1 MTRALP
7 RASLHSAPLVRF
19 LTEHALLEPQP
30 AQGHV
35 GERLGQWLDF
45 RQAIPLHAL
54 LQSGDQPVAAP
65 PARAVANADAVRAH
79 VDKTRELLSA
89 SILHAAPVPGTPR
102 IPLPTDA
109 PEQPLKLSQA
119 WEHYRRYASTHQ
131 RQMESSIETLR
142 TQVRATVAHAST
154 ALHQLAL
161 LDAAYEQALHE
172 REARLLASLPA
183 KMEIRFMHLAGSAP
197 APAEPDAET
206 PPAPTDKRAKT
217 QAQPASPK
225 PQPKP
230 DWLLQF
236 ESELQQAL
244 LAELDLRLQPVL
256 GLVDAYQVQQ
266 P

>member
-7 RASLHSAPLVRF
+7 RASLHSAALVRF
-19 LTEHALLEPQP
+19 LAERALLDAVP
-30 AQGHV
+30 ATDHV

-54 LQSGDQPVAAP
+54 LQAGEQPVAAP
-65 PARAVANADAVRAH
+65 ERRTVADAATVRAH
-79 VDKTRELLSA
+79 IDKTRALLSA

-102 IPLPTDA
+102 IALPADA
-109 PEQPLKLSQA
+109 PERPLKASQA
-119 WEHYRRYASTHQ
+119 WEPYRRYASTHQ
-131 RQMESSIETLR
+131 RQMESSLETLR
-142 TQVRATVAHAST
+142 TQVRATVAHASA

-161 LDAAYEQALHE
+161 LDAAYAQALRE

-183 KMEIRFMHLAGSAP
+183 KMEIRFMQLAGTAQARPEAEAP
-197 APAEPDAET
+197 AGT
-206 PPAPTDKRAKT
+206 GAPTPAGAKL
-217 QAQPASPK
+217 
-225 PQPKP
+225 PKP

-256 GLVDAYQVQQ
+256 GLADAYQATH

>member
-19 LTEHALLEPQP
+19 LTEHALLAPQP

-54 LQSGDQPVAAP
+54 LQTGEQSLAAP
-65 PARAVANADAVRAH
+65 PARAVADAAAVRAH

-89 SILHAAPVPGTPR
+89 SILRATPVPGTPR
-102 IPLPTDA
+102 IPLPADA
-109 PEQPLKLSQA
+109 PELPLKLAQA
-119 WEHYRRYASTHQ
+119 WEPYRRYASTHQ
-131 RQMESSIETLR
+131 RQMESSIDTLR
-142 TQVRATVAHAST
+142 TQVRATVAHASS

-161 LDAAYEQALHE
+161 LDAAYEQALRE

-183 KMEIRFMHLAGSAP
+183 KMELRFMQLAGSAP
-197 APAEPDAET
+197 AEAAPEPETPTPAST
-206 PPAPTDKRAKT
+206 KNKVPPAP
-217 QAQPASPK
+217 
-225 PQPKP
+225 PKP

-236 ESELQQAL
+236 EGELQQAL

-256 GLVDAYQVQQ
+256 GLADAYQAQQ

>member
-30 AQGHV
+30 AQDNV

-65 PARAVANADAVRAH
+65 PARAVADASVVRAH

-109 PEQPLKLSQA
+109 PERPLKLSQA
-119 WEHYRRYASTHQ
+119 WEPYRRYAGTHQ

-142 TQVRATVAHAST
+142 TQVRATVAHASA

-161 LDAAYEQALHE
+161 LDAAYEQALRE
-172 REARLLASLPA
+172 REARLLASLQA

-197 APAEPDAET
+197 APAEPEPEAPPT
-206 PPAPTDKRAKT
+206 PMDKSAKT
-217 QAQPASPK
+217 KAPSAP
-225 PQPKP
+225 PKP
-230 DWLLQF
+230 DWLLQV

-256 GLVDAYQVQQ
+256 GLVDAYQAQQ

>member
-19 LTEHALLEPQP
+19 LTEHALLAPQP
-30 AQGHV
+30 AQDHV

-54 LQSGDQPVAAP
+54 LQSGDQPMAAP
-65 PARAVANADAVRAH
+65 PARVVADADAVRAH

-102 IPLPTDA
+102 LALPADA

-119 WEHYRRYASTHQ
+119 WEPYRRYAATHQ
-131 RQMESSIETLR
+131 RQMETCIDTLR
-142 TQVRATVAHAST
+142 TQVRATVAHASA

-161 LDAAYEQALHE
+161 LDAAYEQALRE

-183 KMEIRFMHLAGSAP
+183 KMELRFMHLAGSAP
-197 APAEPDAET
+197 ALAVPEPET
-206 PPAPTDKRAKT
+206 SPTASAKTKAPPAP
-217 QAQPASPK
+217 S
-225 PQPKP
+225 KP

-236 ESELQQAL
+236 EGELQQAL

-256 GLVDAYQVQQ
+256 GLADAYQAQQ